1 MTVTLPA
8 VRVTLV
14 RPVTPSA
21 FEVRPRV
28 RLPASEPAAAAVT
41 TTLAELPATIEAVAP
56 VRPRE
61 TFEAVVARSS
71 LSW

>member
-8 VRVTLV
+8 VRATSD
-14 RPVTPSA
+14 RPAKPLA
-21 FEVRPRV
+21 LEVRPRL

>member
-14 RPVTPSA
+14 RPARPLA

-41 TTLAELPATIEAVAP
+41 TTLAESPATIEAVAP
-56 VRPRE
+56 VRVRE
-61 TFEAVVARSS
+61 ADEAVVARSR